1 MIHFFPLKSNLKL
14 ILRIHPPM
22 KRRSYYYY
30 LYSRNY
36 NLIHYFW
43 AHLSRFFF
51 KYVIK
56 RLPETHNNEPL
67 ETELFRTCRL
77 WWTHCHCTFNKLVG
91 RKCCI
96 WQRRHLRPGEDS
108 LWMWY
113 ESSLLSL
120 VLLFARPLAEIVSGL
135 VALSQ
140 AYTNHARNCKRRRL
154 CRPSSNLQEFGLSML
169 AGNILAQLRG

>member
-14 ILRIHPPM
+14 ILSIHPPM

-30 LYSRNY
+30 LYSRNSAVFF
-36 NLIHYFW
+36 LICN
-43 AHLSRFFF
+43 
-51 KYVIK
+51 K
-56 RLPETHNNEPL
+56 THNNEPL
-67 ETELFRTCRL
+67 ETELFQTCRL

-120 VLLFARPLAEIVSGL
+120 VLVFARPLAEIVSGL

-154 CRPSSNLQEFGLSML
+154 CRPSSNLQELGLSML